1 MSVNI
6 AHDLFDLRFT
16 KLSHATPWTIL
27 QKVWK
32 SSTGYP
38 VEKFNV
44 NLGTETVFVIV
55 LYYAVILGGR
65 EIMRTRPAY
74 KLNDLFL
81 LHNLALT
88 SISGALLALFIEQL
102 APTIWKHGVFY
113 SICGDGGWTP
123 QVATLYYVGQ
133 FSTPVRKDYSRLPA
147 ELPYQIC

>member
-6 AHDLFDLRFT
+6 AQDLFDLRFT
-16 KLSHATPWTIL
+16 KLSNATPWTIL
-27 QKVWK
+27 QKAWK

-38 VEKFNV
+38 VEKFNIS
-44 NLGTETVFVIV
+44 LGKTPMTTFTETVFMIV

-65 EIMRTRPAY
+65 EIMRGRPAY

-88 SISGALLALFIEQL
+88 LISGALLALFIEQL
-102 APTIWKHGVFY
+102 APTIWRHGVFF

-123 QVATLYYVGQ
+123 QLATLYYVGQ
-133 FSTPVRKDYSRLPA
+133 ISMAFRKD
-147 ELPYQIC
+147 C